1 MPILTNAQGRKLY
14 VLRRI
19 STSEVLNRFVVYPN
33 AVDDAP
39 IIGFDP
45 DLEYLPI
52 DRDVQPDYDPRVY
65 DLTTSE
71 AKVGS
76 TWKISYATPKKVADQ
91 IKLAVQN
98 REATEVGQH
107 LTPAERDKMLL
118 LGLGVLFATQ
128 QGVTLTQRQQA
139 IKTRVLDAVAKV
151 LANDKRAADL
161 FADIDADKVPDIDT
175 GWSVKQ

>member
-1 MPILTNAQGRKLY
+1 MPLVTNAQGRKLY

-19 STSEVLNRFVVYPN
+19 STQEVLNRFVVYPN

-39 IIGFDP
+39 IVGLDP
-45 DLEYLPI
+45 DLEYLAI
-52 DRDVQPDYDPRVY
+52 DRDAQPDYDSRIYSLQTDEV
-65 DLTTSE
+65 
-71 AKVGS
+71 KVGNLWRI
-76 TWKISYATPKKVADQ
+76 TYATPKKADDQ

-98 REATEVGQH
+98 REATEVGNH

-139 IKTRVLDAVAKV
+139 IKTRVLEAVAKV

-161 FADIDADKVPDIDT
+161 FADIDAAKIPDIDT
-175 GWSVKQ
+175 GWAAKP